1 MAQIPLRDLNLS
13 VSYISFIENA
23 KKSQLTV
30 AGIIAEVM
38 GTTLDGL
45 LSGNQGYGNGEY
57 QNEIL
62 LLRLSDA
69 FCLKNYFAALITFI
83 STF

>member
-1 MAQIPLRDLNLS
+1 
-13 VSYISFIENA
+13 
-23 KKSQLTV
+23 
-30 AGIIAEVM
+30 M

-62 LLRLSDA
+62 LLMEDCTNYEKRMIFEQVFSLKASLRDNHCLLNAQELSFD
-69 FCLKNYFAALITFI
+69 N
-83 STF
+83 